1 MKGKIDANSAF
12 FVSLSHYAQNPFFV
26 HKVILT
32 KLELEQIEKTE
43 NCSFGY
49 EIMILETKVLSVF
62 VKT

>member
-12 FVSLSHYAQNPFFV
+12 FVSLSHYVQISFFAK
-26 HKVILT
+26 KVILT
-32 KLELEQIEKTE
+32 KLELEQIEKSE

-49 EIMILETKVLSVF
+49 KIMILETKVFSVF

>member
-12 FVSLSHYAQNPFFV
+12 FVSLSHYAQISFFAK
-26 HKVILT
+26 KVILT
-32 KLELEQIEKTE
+32 KLELEQIEKSE

-49 EIMILETKVLSVF
+49 EIMILETKKLSVF